1 MSLVGQYL
9 RQAREAR
16 GLALIQIEMDTRIR
30 ANIIEALEA
39 GDFARLPPE
48 PFLRGLV
55 RTYANYL
62 GADAPEAVR
71 LLVADLSAPPPPK
84 PRPVPP
90 APPPLRQPFRPLPRF
105 DRKKTAPAPTTADIH
120 KPQSEPEPIQ
130 SAFAPIERPIIT
142 PPPIQTP
149 PSIPPP
155 PETLE
160 RDVLFPRFEAPSI
173 LRDIAARV
181 ALPIPAI
188 IGIGITALII
198 LSVCGFIALSQLS
211 ALVSTATR
219 RTPTATRVLPTVTLP
234 IPGGGAA
241 TAIPTF
247 AATAPPFATFPGNP
261 TPLRRTPTR
270 RPLDANFPL
279 NLDIDTNE
287 AIKVIVGIDGVQ
299 VFSSAMDP
307 GTSRSWS
314 AKDSLYARVENAKGA
329 EIFFNG
335 KQILPAIFAE
345 RTVLERQWN
354 TNKGTPVSS
363 RPTPPKTPTP
373 IRTPTPIPS
382 PTSTATPTV
391 QVPTPIPS
399 PTPTLT
405 PF

>member
-16 GLALIQIEMDTRIR
+16 GIAIIQIEMDTRVR

-62 GADAPEAVR
+62 GADPLEAVR
-71 LLVADLSAPPPPK
+71 LLVADLAAPPPPK

-90 APPPLRQPFRPLPRF
+90 APPPPRQPLRTLPRL
-105 DRKKTAPAPTTADIH
+105 DRKKTAPAPTTDDIH
-120 KPQSEPEPIQ
+120 RPRSEPEPIR
-130 SAFAPIERPIIT
+130 SAFAPTEWRSIPSPRLET
-142 PPPIQTP
+142 PPP
-149 PSIPPP
+149 IPPP

-160 RDVLFPRFEAPSI
+160 RDALAPRFEPPSI
-173 LRDIAARV
+173 LRDIATRV
-181 ALPIPAI
+181 RLPIPAI
-188 IGIGITALII
+188 IGIGIAALII
-198 LSVCGFIALSQLS
+198 LGACGFLALSQLS
-211 ALVSTATR
+211 SMVSVATR
-219 RTPTATRVLPTVTLP
+219 RTPTPTRVLATVTLP
-234 IPGGGAA
+234 IPGGGAP
-241 TAIPTF
+241 TAVPTF

-261 TPLRRTPTR
+261 TPPRRTPTR
-270 RPLDANFPL
+270 RPIDANSPL

-287 AIKVIVGIDGVQ
+287 AIKVIIGIDGVQ
-299 VFSSAMDP
+299 VFSGAMDP

-314 AKDSLYARVENAKGA
+314 AKDSLYMRVENAKGA

-345 RTVLERQWN
+345 RTVMERQWI
-354 TNKGTPVSS
+354 TTRGTPASA

-373 IRTPTPIPS
+373 IRTPTP
-382 PTSTATPTV
+382 TPT
-391 QVPTPIPS
+391 PTQEQPTEIPT